1 MSKAP
6 NKPAISSD
14 RKAPQSAKAASKP
27 ASNAKPAKPSA
38 PNKSASVMAAPK
50 TDSPFKPTIV
60 EAAQPVLAGPMMRKK
75 ELIETVVAQS
85 GVKKRDAKPV
95 IEAMLSVLGNAISSG
110 RELNLEP
117 LGKLKINRT
126 KTGRGAKVM
135 ICKLR
140 QSTGVRGAGPDNAPD
155 PDTSHKEPLADTDE

>member
-14 RKAPQSAKAASKP
+14 KKAPQSAKAASKP
-27 ASNAKPAKPSA
+27 TSNAKPAKPSA

-60 EAAQPVLAGPMMRKK
+60 ETAQPVLAGPMMRKK
-75 ELIETVVAQS
+75 ELIEAVVAQS

-117 LGKLKINRT
+117 LGKFRT
-126 KTGRGAKVM
+126 KHGMGPFLLMIHRFAKVM
-135 ICKLR
+135 QQAAHFGLFNI
-140 QSTGVRGAGPDNAPD
+140 SA
-155 PDTSHKEPLADTDE
+155 

>member
-6 NKPAISSD
+6 TKPVTSSEK
-14 RKAPQSAKAASKP
+14 KARPSAKGDTRS
-27 ASNAKPAKPSA
+27 AKSSA
-38 PNKSASVMAAPK
+38 PSKSASVMASPK

-60 EAAQPVLAGPMMRKK
+60 ETAQPVLAGPMMRKK
-75 ELIETVVAQS
+75 ELIEAVVAQS

-140 QSTGVRGAGPDNAPD
+140 QSTGVRGTGADDQPAS
-155 PDTSHKEPLADTDE
+155 DTSHKEPLADTDD